1 MPAQARGDGS
11 EVRVTVGV
19 EADKL
24 GGQDHAVPAQASP
37 MGASSGN
44 SQVAS
49 LPGRVRSVSRPR
61 STRTWARIPSH
72 FTSSTHRGGQGGWKG
87 GGARQHRRDEP
98 GELVARHRQI
108 KRTGVAQWPGSR
120 TKTLGG
126 RLRGA
131 LLELVVALER
141 DQHRSHLVALREHH
155 LLKLALI

>member
-37 MGASSGN
+37 MGAGSGN

-61 STRTWARIPSH
+61 STRTCARIPSH
-72 FTSSTHRGGQGGWKG
+72 FTSSTHGADRAVGRGRCAPAS
-87 GGARQHRRDEP
+87 AR
-98 GELVARHRQI
+98 
-108 KRTGVAQWPGSR
+108 
-120 TKTLGG
+120 
-126 RLRGA
+126 
-131 LLELVVALER
+131 
-141 DQHRSHLVALREHH
+141 
-155 LLKLALI
+155 